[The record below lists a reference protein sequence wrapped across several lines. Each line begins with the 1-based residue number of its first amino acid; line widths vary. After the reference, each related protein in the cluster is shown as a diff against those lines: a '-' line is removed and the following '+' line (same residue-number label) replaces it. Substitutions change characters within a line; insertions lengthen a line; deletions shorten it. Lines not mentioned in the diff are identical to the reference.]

1 MDAGFRRSD
10 FLWADLVV
18 GGLLQ
23 GSAELSEAFGA
34 SKARVYNVAD
44 PAEDEGPSVAYAL
57 AGVDP
62 ANVKS
67 ERGPLTLNYVV
78 TVLTR
83 DVEQKSALS
92 AAVYDT
98 LHGYSGTMEGYGW
111 PPTPPGLPP
120 GSFADASDVMTLD
133 GYYRRDMTF
142 LIKV

>member
-23 GSAELSEAFGA
+23 GSAELSEAFGD

-98 LHGYSGTMEGYGW
+98 LHGYSGTMEGYGCRI
-111 PPTPPGLPP
+111 TSV
-120 GSFADASDVMTLD
+120 SFADASDVMTLD